1 MYSIALHG
9 GAGVIEPHMLT
20 SVKETA
26 YKNALNK
33 ALQIGKNILVK
44 GGSSLDA
51 VTQTVMSLE
60 NCPLFNAGRGAVF
73 NSQGKHEMDA
83 SLMNGKDVSAGAVG
97 AIVGVKNPI
106 ALCKSIMEKSEHVY
120 LSGEGALEF
129 AKNVGAEIMD
139 EDYFFDQFRYDQFL
153 AAQKSGNVQLDHA
166 KNPLDEKKYGTVGAV
181 ALDVAGNLA
190 AATSTG
196 GMTNKKFGRVG
207 DTPII
212 GAGTYA
218 NNNTCAVSATGHGEY
233 FIRAVVAYDIS
244 CLMEYKGFS
253 LQQACDEVVKNK
265 LVKLEGEGGVIA
277 IDPKGNIELCF
288 NSSGMYRASA
298 SQSQNDYVAI
308 YG

>member
-20 SVKETA
+20 PEKETA
-26 YKNALNK
+26 YTNALNE
-33 ALQIGKNILVK
+33 ALQIGKSILAK

-51 VTQTVMSLE
+51 VTNTVMSLE
-60 NCPLFNAGRGAVF
+60 DCPLFNAGRGAVF

-83 SLMNGKDVSAGAVG
+83 SIMSGKDKTAGAVA
-97 AIVGVKNPI
+97 AIEQVKNPI
-106 ALCKSIMEKSEHVY
+106 LLAKNIMEQSQHVY
-120 LSGEGALEF
+120 LSGDGALAF
-129 AKNVGAEIMD
+129 AKNIGTALKD
-139 EDYFFDQFRYDQFL
+139 EQYFFDQFRYDQFL
-153 AAQKSGNVQLDHA
+153 AAQKSGQVQLDHA
-166 KNPLDEKKYGTVGAV
+166 KNPLDEKKFGTVGAV
-181 ALDVAGNLA
+181 ALDHEGNLA

-233 FIRAVVAYDIS
+233 FIRAVVAHDIS
-244 CLMEYKGFS
+244 CLMEYKG
-253 LQQACDEVVKNK
+253 LNLKEACDEVVKNK

-277 IDPKGNIELCF
+277 IDAQGNIELSF

-298 SQSQNDYVAI
+298 KSTGEDLVAI

>member
-20 SVKETA
+20 PEKETA
-26 YKNALNK
+26 YTNALNE
-33 ALQIGKNILVK
+33 ALQIGKSILEK

-51 VTQTVMSLE
+51 VTNTVMSLE
-60 NCPLFNAGRGAVF
+60 DCPLFNAGRGAVF

-83 SLMNGKDVSAGAVG
+83 SIMYGKDKTAGAVA
-97 AIVGVKNPI
+97 AIEQVKNPI
-106 ALCKSIMEKSEHVY
+106 LLAKNIMEQSEHVY
-120 LSGEGALEF
+120 LSGDGALAF
-129 AKNVGAEIMD
+129 AKNIGTELKD
-139 EDYFFDQFRYDQFL
+139 EQYFFDQFRYDQFL
-153 AAQKSGNVQLDHA
+153 AAQKSGQVQLDHA
-166 KNPLDEKKYGTVGAV
+166 KNPLDEKKFGTVGAV
-181 ALDVAGNLA
+181 ALDHEGNLA

-233 FIRAVVAYDIS
+233 FIRAVVAHDIS
-244 CLMEYKGFS
+244 CLMEYKG
-253 LQQACDEVVKNK
+253 LNLKEACDEVVKNK

-277 IDPKGNIELCF
+277 IDAQGNIELSF

-298 SQSQNDYVAI
+298 KSTGEDLVAI